1 MASSMTDRDWKSLLE
16 IVQRTYDAT
25 NVDEVEKIALSCIR
39 TLIPAKQGIMFISE
53 KSECR
58 DNPSGLC
65 RPCVSGEPALFIE
78 EFLSGRYLDGQESE
92 FFFSGKN
99 YLGHS
104 TETARD
110 SDQISEEYLVNSE
123 IYKKIYI
130 PQGIHYV
137 LRSLL
142 VHKGNFV
149 GSIELFNSKEQGD
162 FTDRQLEMLSVVAPY
177 VAARVGTLLEEEDA
191 KRERDAFDKMKWK
204 TLYGLTARE
213 LEVLSHIIKGK
224 EDEQIIETL
233 FISPATLK
241 KHLSNIYRK
250 VGVNDRAGLFRKH
263 LENR

>member
-1 MASSMTDRDWKSLLE
+1 M
-16 IVQRTYDAT
+16 
-25 NVDEVEKIALSCIR
+25 
-39 TLIPAKQGIMFISE
+39 
-53 KSECR
+53 
-58 DNPSGLC
+58 
-65 RPCVSGEPALFIE
+65 
-78 EFLSGRYLDGQESE
+78 
-92 FFFSGKN
+92 
-99 YLGHS
+99 
-104 TETARD
+104 
-110 SDQISEEYLVNSE
+110 
-123 IYKKIYI
+123 YI

-250 VGVNDRAGLFRKH
+250 VGVNDRSGLFRRYI
-263 LENR
+263 ENK